1 MFSDAYGNTSGA
13 IDALFSILIYA
24 ALAGFIW
31 FIITQTLRHKKSK
44 PEFQDSPSRTELT
57 TKTSESMQFGGSA
70 EISLDWPLPF
80 ASSGYMKPPGWYQD
94 PSQRYSKRYFD
105 GHRWTLQVKDKSGN
119 ESLQGQ
125 TKTPSITSPS
135 KPLVQDWE
143 IDDFWSPPRHSSG
156 YLKNAGWHKD
166 PGGRYERRFFDGA
179 KWTTKVKDHAG
190 NERTLVKPEQKLPT
204 IVSIPESK
212 PDVMAWLSK
221 STPNSNQPTNA
232 ANDVAKDLIAL
243 SELFEKGL
251 LTSQE
256 FATAKSRL
264 LEQG

>member
-1 MFSDAYGNTSGA
+1 MFSDAYRNISGA
-13 IDALFSILIYA
+13 IDAIVSILWFGALA
-24 ALAGFIW
+24 ALFW
-31 FIITQTLRHKKSK
+31 FIVSQTLRHKKTK
-44 PEFQDSPSRTELT
+44 LDSEDASSHRELI
-57 TKTSESMQFGGSA
+57 TKISETPLPRGST

-80 ASSGYMKPPGWYQD
+80 ASSGYLKPPGWYQD

-204 IVSIPESK
+204 MVSIPESK

-221 STPNSNQPTNA
+221 STPKTNQPTNA